1 MNDYDLN
8 KVVLNRDEQ
17 ICILKFLRAYSNLI
31 EDGMVPKKND
41 PYYSIIKG
49 YFHQVLSTKQ
59 MINVVDVS
67 LITTGILFIGGI
79 TLFFISLY
87 K

>member
-49 YFHQVLSTKQ
+49 IFTKYYQ
-59 MINVVDVS
+59 QN
-67 LITTGILFIGGI
+67 
-79 TLFFISLY
+79 
-87 K
+87 KW

>member
-31 EDGMVPKKND
+31 EDGLVPKKND

-49 YFHQVLSTKQ
+49 IFTKYYQ
-59 MINVVDVS
+59 QD
-67 LITTGILFIGGI
+67 
-79 TLFFISLY
+79 